1 MWGFLGKFTNEDWVV
16 KSLPNLKLMLCAS
29 PELINSK
36 RINSISDL
44 TELPCLHFTPTHHNH
59 VIWYF
64 KDKKQNKRH
73 LKLNNVLIAT
83 NALSVK
89 SLCEMGQGV
98 AILPEIIANPAIENK
113 TLVKLFPEQEVFLSD
128 DEKGVWCVYPYKDY
142 IPKKTRVFVDF
153 LTTELT
159 KTK

>member
-98 AILPEIIANPAIENK
+98 AILPEIIGAPP
-113 TLVKLFPEQEVFLSD
+113 L
-128 DEKGVWCVYPYKDY
+128 
-142 IPKKTRVFVDF
+142 
-153 LTTELT
+153 
-159 KTK
+159 KTKHWLNFSPNKKFF